1 MVQIGHS
8 YEVDSYF
15 RMHRGCNVTLYQD
28 TKVPTHNSCWKDLY
42 YSIEGAQ
49 NIICITGWSVWTKL
63 KLFRGE
69 EAVSIYGGTLGELL
83 ARKADQGVEVKVM
96 VWEERKE
103 GILGTHDMETY
114 RFFKNPQ
121 NYR

>member
-1 MVQIGHS
+1 
-8 YEVDSYF
+8 
-15 RMHRGCNVTLYQD
+15 MHRGCSVTLYQD
-28 TKVPTHNSCWKDLY
+28 TKVPTDLPWLNMVQGPNNTPPTHSSCWKDLY

-83 ARKADQGVEVKVM
+83 SRKADQGVEVKVM
-96 VWEERKE
+96 V
-103 GILGTHDMETY
+103 G
-114 RFFKNPQ
+114 
-121 NYR
+121 